1 MEGLTPYKD
10 VAKRLDR
17 HPQTILKWLR
27 DGYLPGRKIG
37 KAWYVAESDLTK
49 FLSDPPPYPTKEPS
63 SKDPGAQEHRKR

>member
-1 MEGLTPYKD
+1 MEGLIPYRE

-37 KAWYVAESDLTK
+37 KAWYVAEADLAR
-49 FLSDPPPYPTKEPS
+49 FLADPPPYPTKEDS
-63 SKDPGAQEHRKR
+63 HKDAGAQESGER

>member
-1 MEGLTPYKD
+1 MEGLIPYRE

-37 KAWYVAESDLTK
+37 KAWYVAEADLAR
-49 FLSDPPPYPTKEPS
+49 FLADPPPYPTKEDS
-63 SKDPGAQEHRKR
+63 HKDARAQESGEQ